1 MADRLYYADSHLKY
15 FEAIVSDVREHSRKD
30 GVSVWQIALDR
41 TAFYPT
47 SGGQPHDTGT
57 LTARAPSG
65 ASLSL
70 PVTLVEEDDSGEV
83 WHATAKPLPTGTRV
97 SGEIDWRRRLD
108 HMQQHSGQH
117 LLSAIL
123 ARECGA
129 MTVSFHLGDEASTID
144 LAVESLRTD
153 QLLHMEELANLAIAE
168 NAAVSVKTIDAEE
181 AKALLAAGALR
192 KLPEREGAIRLVEMP
207 AIDLNACGGTHVQ
220 ALGQIGGLLLRGT
233 ERVRQGVRLSFVCGL
248 RAVRAAHLDDH
259 LLTQLGIAMSA
270 QRTSLPEAVERRL
283 SEAKRVAK
291 EQQKLRED
299 LADYH
304 AARLLV
310 EDQIELGKRL
320 VVRQF
325 ADRDAA
331 YIKLLASRLI
341 AAAPQTIALLASTVQ
356 EPAAL
361 VFARSVD
368 LAVPHCGELLGSAL
382 AAEGLRGGGSQFMAQ
397 GQVPGSSLGKVM
409 GAIEAA
415 ARS

>member
-1 MADRLYYADSHLKY
+1 MADRLYYADSHLKN
-15 FEAIVSDVREHSRKD
+15 FEATVSDVREHSRKD

-57 LTARAPSG
+57 LTAKAPSG

-83 WHATAKPLPTGTRV
+83 WHATAKPLPAGTRV

-117 LLSAIL
+117 LLSAII
-123 ARECGA
+123 AREYGA

-192 KLPEREGAIRLVEMP
+192 KLPEREGTIRLVEMP
-207 AIDLNACGGTHVQ
+207 GIDLNACGGTHVQ

-248 RAVRAAHLDDH
+248 RAVRAAHHDDH
-259 LLTQLGIAMSA
+259 LLTQLGIAMSV
-270 QRTSLPEAVERRL
+270 QRASLPEAIERKL
-283 SEAKRVAK
+283 SEAKRAAK

-310 EDQIELGKRL
+310 EDPIEHGKRL

-325 ADRDAA
+325 ADRDAG
-331 YIKLLASRLI
+331 YIKLLASRLV
-341 AAAPQTIALLASTVQ
+341 AAAPQTIALLASTEQ

-368 LAVPHCGELLGSAL
+368 LAAPHCGEVLGGAL
-382 AAEGLRGGGSQFMAQ
+382 AVEGLRGGGSQFMAQ
-397 GQVPGSSLGKVM
+397 GQVPVTSLGKVM